1 MPCIHGDA
9 NMFKKVHLRLT
20 LLCAGITAVI
30 MIIMSLCY
38 LYVSEKGL
46 YQNQFQAF
54 QNDINTISTNLEQQT
69 VISMEWLSKM
79 EAQGN
84 YRFFVLDNGVPFLY
98 NQLSSP
104 KEEKRNDQL
113 LLESREALNNL
124 SDVSAT
130 ISDSINSVITH
141 FEYEFSSPSTEN
153 EYFCSVI
160 QMGTDSSTLEIIV
173 FYSLWRLDRQIHDQ
187 RIRFLLI
194 DTTAV
199 LLLSV
204 FSWFFTGILL
214 KPIVENQQKQAM
226 FVASASHE
234 LRTPLSV
241 ILSAAECCRNATPEK
256 QEGFIKTIY
265 QEGLRVSSL
274 VTDMLTL
281 SWSDSHRFPVKK
293 EPTELDTLLMN
304 SYEAFEPLAQEKSIL
319 LSLNLPDEALPL
331 YPVDPERISQVVA
344 ILLHNAISYTP
355 EQGKITLSL
364 TRHKEYFTARI
375 KDFQTQYRDGN
386 MSAAGGFT
394 ISVTDNGIGISDEDK
409 KKIFDR
415 FYRVEKSRSAKDHFG
430 LGLSIAY
437 EIVKAHGGT
446 ISVKDAKGGGSC
458 FTVTI

>member
-1 MPCIHGDA
+1 
-9 NMFKKVHLRLT
+9 MFKKVHLRLT

-98 NQLSSP
+98 NQLASSE
-104 KEEKRNDQL
+104 EEKRNNLL
-113 LLESREALNNL
+113 LLESRDALNIL

-130 ISDSINSVITH
+130 VNDSINGILTH
-141 FEYEFSSPSTEN
+141 LEYDFFSSSTET

-160 QMGTDSSTLEIIV
+160 QMGTGSSILEIIV
-173 FYSLWRLDRQIHDQ
+173 LYSLQRLEQQMQAQ
-187 RIRFLLI
+187 RVRFLLI
-194 DTTAV
+194 DIAAV
-199 LLLSV
+199 LLLGV
-204 FSWFFTGILL
+204 FAWFFTGILL

-241 ILSAAECCRNATPEK
+241 ILSAAECCKTATPEK

-274 VTDMLTL
+274 VTDMLAL
-281 SWSDSHRFPVKK
+281 SQSDSHRFPVRK

-319 LSLNLPDEALPL
+319 LSLELPEEALPL
-331 YPVDPERISQVVA
+331 YPLDPERISQVVA

-355 EQGKITLSL
+355 EHGRITLAL
-364 TRHKEYFTARI
+364 TRHKENFAAKIKELHSTGSHTTAPSESLP
-375 KDFQTQYRDGN
+375 T
-386 MSAAGGFT
+386 GGKFI
-394 ISVTDNGIGISDEDK
+394 ISVTDNGIGISDADK

-415 FYRVEKSRSAKDHFG
+415 FYRVEKSRSSKEHFG

-446 ISVKDAKGGGSC
+446 ILVKDAEGGGSC
-458 FTVTI
+458 FTVMI

>member
-1 MPCIHGDA
+1 
-9 NMFKKVHLRLT
+9 MFKKVHLRLT

-46 YQNQFQAF
+46 YRNQFQAF

-98 NQLSSP
+98 NQLTSS
-104 KEEKRNDQL
+104 EEKERDARL
-113 LLESREALNNL
+113 LSESRDALNGL
-124 SDVSAT
+124 SEVNAT
-130 ISDSINSVITH
+130 VNDSINGILTH
-141 FEYEFSSPSTEN
+141 LEYGFSSLSTET

-160 QMGTDSSTLEIIV
+160 QIGTGGPALEIIV
-173 FYSLWRLDRQIHDQ
+173 LSSLQRLEQQIKEQ

-194 DTTAV
+194 DLTAV
-199 LLLSV
+199 LLLGI
-204 FSWFFTGILL
+204 FAWLFTGILL
-214 KPIVENQQKQAM
+214 KPIAENQQKQAL

-241 ILSAAECCRNATPEK
+241 ILSAAECCRGAAPEK
-256 QEGFIKTIY
+256 QEGFLRTIC

-281 SWSDSHRFPVKK
+281 SQSDSHRFPVRKV
-293 EPTELDTLLMN
+293 PTELDTLLMN

-319 LSLNLPDEALPL
+319 LSLDLPDEALPL
-331 YPVDPERISQVVA
+331 YPADPERISQVVA

-355 EQGKITLSL
+355 EHGRITLSL
-364 TRHKEYFTARI
+364 TRH
-375 KDFQTQYRDGN
+375 RDN
-386 MSAAGGFT
+386 YTSFAALPTKGKFT
-394 ISVTDNGIGISDEDK
+394 ISVTDNGIGISDADK

-415 FYRVEKSRSAKDHFG
+415 FYRVEKSRSTKDHFG

-437 EIVKAHGGT
+437 EIVKAHDGS
-446 ISVKDAKGGGSC
+446 ILVKDAAGGGSC
-458 FTVTI
+458 FMVTI